1 MWGKNGGVSGEN
13 VPFLEKSEERW
24 GGGNIFIKNM
34 ERARARTRKR
44 EGGGIEIRKNIS
56 IKKMERA
63 REPERGR
70 GGEGGALK
78 YACSRAVGPALGSE
92 SMRTHERPK

>member
-1 MWGKNGGVSGEN
+1 MGGCLGKM
-13 VPFLEKSEERW
+13 FLFWKKVKNA
-24 GGGNIFIKNM
+24 GGGGIYSLKIWR
-34 ERARARTRKR
+34 ERESQNAE
-44 EGGGIEIRKNIS
+44 EGGRGIEIRKNIS